1 MRSIFSP
8 EGAVALR
15 RAVET
20 QALLVFDFDGTLA
33 PIVDDPADA
42 FTPAATAGLLLHLLG
57 HFKIAVVSGR
67 STDDLAPRLGFSPT
81 IVVGNHGAEGLGD
94 APLPEHLGAAAW
106 LKARLAAHQ
115 PELDAAGVTLED
127 KQLSW
132 TLHYRQ
138 APDHARARQAIQ
150 RTIEPLDERLH
161 AFGGKCC
168 VNLVL
173 AGASTKGHAVE
184 ALVAEAGATG
194 VLFMGDD
201 VTDESVYR
209 MSRPSWLTI
218 HVGRT
223 EHVTGASFYVDTQRD
238 VAGVLRRLVD
248 LTHTLGR

>member
-1 MRSIFSP
+1 MKSIFSP

-15 RAVET
+15 RCVET
-20 QALLVFDFDGTLA
+20 SALLAFDFDGTLA
-33 PIVDDPADA
+33 PLVDDPADA
-42 FTPAATAGLLLHLLG
+42 FTPTATAGLLLRLLG

-67 STDDLAPRLGFSPT
+67 STQDLSPRLGFSPT
-81 IVVGNHGAEGLGD
+81 FIVGNHGAEGLGD
-94 APLPEHLGAAAW
+94 APPPGHLAATAW

-127 KQLSW
+127 KRHSW

-138 APDHARARQAIQ
+138 APDPARALQAIH
-150 RTIEPLDERLH
+150 RAIEPLDERLH

-173 AGASTKGHAVE
+173 AGASTKGHAVQ
-184 ALVAEAGATG
+184 ALVARSGASG

-223 EHVTGASFYVDTQRD
+223 EHLTGASFYVDTQRD